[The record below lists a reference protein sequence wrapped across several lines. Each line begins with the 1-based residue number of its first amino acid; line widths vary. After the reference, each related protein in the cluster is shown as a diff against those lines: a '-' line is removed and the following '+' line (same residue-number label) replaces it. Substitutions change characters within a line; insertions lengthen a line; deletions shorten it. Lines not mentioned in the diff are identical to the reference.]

1 MNYRK
6 ANNDEH
12 NIICEQVRSRS
23 VLTVCL
29 SAPVIPV
36 VVLVAC
42 LSVNMMIRQRYDKA
56 TFVISTLM
64 MVFFVV
70 AVAIAMIALMSGFIK
85 RFSCIN
91 KRNYSVAD
99 CVVAGKNLRINPKHN
114 HSFVTVSLPDGNT
127 QTAMVS
133 QKVYSLAQN
142 GKQALLI
149 KYDEPDG
156 KEKLPFEI
164 AVL

>member
-6 ANNDEH
+6 ANDDEH
-12 NIICEQVRSRS
+12 NIICKQVRSQS

-29 SAPVIPV
+29 SAPIIPV
-36 VVLVAC
+36 AILAAC

-56 TFVISTLM
+56 TFVISTLV
-64 MVFFVV
+64 MVLFVIVV
-70 AVAIAMIALMSGFIK
+70 AAIMISLTSGFIK
-85 RFSCIN
+85 RISSIN

-99 CVVAGKNLRINPKHN
+99 CVVAGRSQTINPKHN
-114 HSFVTVSLPDGNT
+114 HSFVTVSFPDGTT
-127 QTAMVS
+127 QQAMVS
-133 QKVYSLAQN
+133 QKVYDLAEN
-142 GKQALLI
+142 GKRALLI
-149 KYDEPDG
+149 KYDEPEG

>member
-42 LSVNMMIRQRYDKA
+42 LSVNMMIRHRYDKA
-56 TFVISTLM
+56 VFVISMLM
-64 MVFFVV
+64 LVFFVI
-70 AVAIAMIALMSGFIK
+70 AVVIAMIALMRGFIK
-85 RFSCIN
+85 RISCIN
-91 KRNYSVAD
+91 KRNYSVVD
-99 CVVAGKNLRINPKHN
+99 CIVSGKNIRINPKHN
-114 HSFVTVSLPDGNT
+114 HSFVTVSFPDGST
-127 QTAMVS
+127 QTVMVS
-133 QKVYSLAQN
+133 PKVYALAEN
-142 GKQALLI
+142 GKRALLI
-149 KYDEPDG
+149 KCDDPKG

-164 AVL
+164 VVL